1 MSDDKDSIKFNATDG
16 IKKFTFKL
24 SVDQQKSLTETIK
37 EITKLQ
43 ENLIKN
49 PEVLTMAQTIEKI
62 DLKKLFNQSIKL
74 TNSLTPLTLVP
85 IKKDVIRIQEN
96 VVKVLKS
103 EQKEIEAEKIES
115 EEKYEKVKNQ
125 LEEIN
130 KKLTVVMTTQESHG
144 RKLKAIKKSSKETKE
159 KTGKIE
165 VNTRPK
171 TQVPIAIGI
180 GLFVALIA
188 WLIL

>member
-1 MSDDKDSIKFNATDG
+1 MGEDDTN
-16 IKKFTFKL
+16 KFTFKL
-24 SVDQQKSLTETIK
+24 SVDEQESLVKSLKKAVE
-37 EITKLQ
+37 LH
-43 ENLIKN
+43 ENLIKS
-49 PEVLTMAQTIEKI
+49 PEILSMVRTIGKI
-62 DLKKLFNQSIKL
+62 PLKTLFNQSIKL

-85 IKKDVIRIQEN
+85 IKNEVIQIQEN